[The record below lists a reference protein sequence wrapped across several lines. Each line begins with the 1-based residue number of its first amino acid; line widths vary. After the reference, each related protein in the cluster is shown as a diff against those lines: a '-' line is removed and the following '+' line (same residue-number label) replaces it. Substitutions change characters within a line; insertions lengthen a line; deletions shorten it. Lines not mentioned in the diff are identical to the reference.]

1 MKNTKTILFW
11 AICFI
16 LALASLVV
24 SFPILLFTFYPY
36 SIAVIALY
44 VVIVSVLSVLS
55 FHGNTQSTA
64 KKRVLFG
71 VLLVPVVTLIA
82 MLISIEAGWLRFPG

>member
-1 MKNTKTILFW
+1 MKKTKTILFW
-11 AICFI
+11 VICFT
-16 LALASLVV
+16 LSLTSLVV

-55 FHGNTQSTA
+55 FHRNTQSTA

-71 VLLVPVVTLIA
+71 VLLVPIVALITI
-82 MLISIEAGWLRFPG
+82 LVSIEAGWLRFPG